1 MDLVW
6 SRVNSA
12 VVWLTQLCQTHC
24 HRPKLEE
31 EGGGGESSSS
41 LWYELLEC
49 VIAPQSQ
56 VPIDNREAI
65 KPFKDLVKL
74 VVNSSMGY
82 VNLRYD
88 FLFSHNLLS

>member
-12 VVWLTQLCQTHC
+12 LVWLTQLCQTHC

-31 EGGGGESSSS
+31 EGIDSSSS
-41 LWYELLEC
+41 LWYELVEC
-49 VIAPQSQ
+49 VIAPQNQ
-56 VPIDNREAI
+56 VPNDNREAI

-82 VNLRYD
+82 VNLR
-88 FLFSHNLLS
+88 